1 MSSKYPH
8 LRFKTMDMTAMTY
21 KSLSFDVVFEK
32 ATLDSLVVDCK
43 SPWDLKDPSYVEL
56 LKALKEVKKVL
67 KPGGLFISITF
78 TQPHF
83 RVPLLASQGLGW
95 SIQVNIL
102 FCYMLKY
109 IYFCVLRWRSS
120 GERGAS
126 WTTTS

>member
-8 LRFKTMDMTAMTY
+8 LRFQTMDMTAMTY
-21 KSLSFDVVFEK
+21 KFHSFDVVLEK

-43 SPWDLKDPSYVEL
+43 SPWDLNDPSYVDL
-56 LKALKEVKKVL
+56 LKALTEVKKVL

-95 SIQVNIL
+95 RIQVSRI
-102 FCYMLKY
+102 
-109 IYFCVLRWRSS
+109 
-120 GERGAS
+120 
-126 WTTTS
+126 

>member
-8 LRFKTMDMTAMTY
+8 LRFQTMDMTAMTY
-21 KSLSFDVVFEK
+21 KSHSFDVVLEK

-43 SPWDLKDPSYVEL
+43 SPWDLKDPSYVDL
-56 LKALKEVKKVL
+56 LKALTEVKKVL

-95 SIQVNIL
+95 SIQVNR
-102 FCYMLKY
+102 F
-109 IYFCVLRWRSS
+109 YFVTCLNIFMCVL
-120 GERGAS
+120 
-126 WTTTS
+126 